1 MPTARLPVVPTGRE
15 STVGDEEIIV
25 SKTDVQGRITYVNDV
40 FLRVSKYPE
49 HEIIGAPH
57 SLIRH
62 PETPRAIFK
71 LLWERIQSGREVFAY
86 INNLCA
92 DGDHYWVFAHVT
104 PSFDATGRI
113 VGYHS
118 NRRAPERRKVN
129 AVRPLYTRLLA
140 AEDRH
145 ADRREGLVASSTLLD
160 AELAAVGLAYDHWIW
175 TI

>member
-1 MPTARLPVVPTGRE
+1 MPTARLQVVPTGRE
-15 STVGDEEIIV
+15 RTFGDEEIIV
-25 SKTDVQGRITYVNDV
+25 SKTDPQGRITYVNDV

-49 HEIIGAPH
+49 EDLIGAPH

-62 PETPRAIFK
+62 PETPRAIFT
-71 LLWERIQSGREVFAY
+71 LLWERIQAGREVFAY

-104 PSFDATGRI
+104 PSFDDTGRI

-118 NRRAPERRKVN
+118 NRRAPDRGKVN
-129 AVRPLYTRLLA
+129 AVRTLYLRLVA
-140 AEDRH
+140 AERRY
-145 ADRREGLVASSTLLD
+145 ADRRDGLVASTALLE
-160 AELAAVGLAYDHWIW
+160 AELAAAGLAYDHWIW